1 MFCSLSCPVSYSCLE
16 AVSGGRRLCACM
28 ALVCKH
34 QEDGVEKGGQ
44 VRGLRRGYWDVVVMW
59 LCRAPSWS
67 RIPDDLVPCRRCVL
81 RPESHPSAGSNRSL
95 ISQPFKMPPPR
106 RSGWPAVCFSHP
118 LGIRSS
124 PCCLVIR
131 LHTQCLRVDSGLLA
145 KSWILGMAFHLGLKE
160 STLKQFT
167 VFSFKHKNR
176 IQSL

>member
-1 MFCSLSCPVSYSCLE
+1 MCVHGFGLQTSRRWSRN
-16 AVSGGRRLCACM
+16 GRAGERAEERLLGC
-28 ALVCKH
+28 
-34 QEDGVEKGGQ
+34 G
-44 VRGLRRGYWDVVVMW
+44 RDV

-67 RIPDDLVPCRRCVL
+67 RIPDDLVPCPDLVPRRCVL
-81 RPESHPSAGSNRSL
+81 WPESHPSAGSNRSL